1 MKNIFVCNGAKSP
14 NLLEKT
20 KNKICVLDYRKD
32 NPNRLINISIKKFY
46 ENLNYL
52 PNRIIDLLEIASYVF
67 NADRLSSRGSIYNLE
82 YHSWSREFEFYIK
95 VRDTKFW
102 NQEVVKT
109 QLSKALQF
117 MSGDKKYE
125 FHFEGGLSNT
135 KDDLFDNSDFK
146 IDFRKKNSII
156 LFSGGLDSLTGAIDT
171 LENTENNVWLV
182 SHQSNN
188 RTTRTQQKLFQTLNE
203 KYSNKIFH
211 YPFICTLKG
220 HPSIDESQRT
230 RAFLYNSIAFALAKG
245 LSENEY
251 YLFENGVTS
260 INFPRRQ
267 DLINARASRTTHP
280 KTVYL
285 LQKLWDSIST
295 NDNTIT
301 IKTPYYLKTKTDL
314 FNILKK
320 YKKSDLIPSSVS
332 CSNTRIPQT
341 CTHCGKCFQC
351 IDRRFAAIS
360 SDLNEIDDSGIYG
373 ANILSDVLDNNT
385 ITAITDYLAQA
396 KKFYEITCD
405 EFAENYLKEMLD
417 IYGFIDFSD
426 SKTLEEIYNL
436 CNKHGKQ
443 VLKSIQLIREKEN
456 VFAEI
461 IQNSIYE
468 IISGRPYTKESNYL
482 LANRISSK
490 LITSIPIAFKTDK
503 PRREEVL
510 NDHIN
515 AFIKSESSN
524 YHREFPTVR
533 FALAKVVPDHEYS
546 KHNLLIETK
555 YIRGKTT
562 PSVITDGIA
571 ADLIKYPDDAL
582 VLFIIYDP
590 ERQITDDDRFIKDFE
605 SKKRKAIF
613 KIIR

>member
-1 MKNIFVCNGAKSP
+1 MKNTYICNGAKSP
-14 NLLEKT
+14 HLLEET
-20 KNKICVLDYRKD
+20 KNKIRILDYRKD
-32 NPNRLINISIKKFY
+32 NPNRQINLSIKKFC
-46 ENLNYL
+46 ENINYL
-52 PNRIIDLLEIASYVF
+52 PDRIIDLLEIASYVF
-67 NADRLSSRGSIYNLE
+67 IADRLSSRGSTHNLE
-82 YHSWSREFEFYIK
+82 YHSWSREFEFFIK
-95 VRDTKFW
+95 VRDFKFW
-102 NQEVVKT
+102 NQDVVKT
-109 QLSKALQF
+109 QLSEALQF
-117 MSGDKKYE
+117 MSGDKNYE
-125 FHFEGGLSNT
+125 FNFEGELFTT
-135 KDDLFDNSDFK
+135 KDDFFDDSDFK
-146 IDFRKKNSII
+146 FDYRRKNSIL
-156 LFSGGLDSLTGAIDT
+156 LFSGGLDSLTGAIDI

-188 RTTRTQQKLFQTLNE
+188 RTTRTQQKLFQKL
-203 KYSNKIFH
+203 KHIYPHHIYH
-211 YPFICTLKG
+211 YPFICTLKSY
-220 HPSIDESQRT
+220 PSLDESQRT
-230 RAFLYNSIAFALAKG
+230 RAFLYNSIAFAMAIG

-332 CSNTRIPQT
+332 CSSTRIPQT
-341 CTHCGKCFQC
+341 CTHCGQCFQC

-360 SDLNEIDDSGIYG
+360 SNLNEIDDSGIYG

-385 ITAITDYLAQA
+385 ITAITDYLTQA

-405 EFAENYLKEMLD
+405 GFAEVYLKEMLD

-461 IQNSIYE
+461 KQKSIYE
-468 IISGRPYTKESNYL
+468 IISERPYIKEPNYL

-503 PRREEVL
+503 PRREDVL
-510 NDHIN
+510 NDYIN
-515 AFIKSESSN
+515 SFIKSESSN
-524 YHREFPTVR
+524 YQREFPTVR
-533 FALAKVVPDHEYS
+533 FALAKVVPDHKYS
-546 KHNLLIETK
+546 KHNLLIESK

-605 SKKRKAIF
+605 SKRKCIF